1 MMDYEFLDTYYEL
14 MTCFMN
20 PVSTNLRISCN
31 KVTLLFFK
39 RLQNV
44 FISLMVLYILAF
56 LDEF

>member
-39 RLQNV
+39 KIAKCFFFFNG
-44 FISLMVLYILAF
+44 FIHIGIF
-56 LDEF
+56 G